1 MKPVLEQKWIAEIFK
16 RLLGIYGMQ
25 FKNKFSSIENGVDV
39 GFLAAKDIWAQELGF
54 YCSHPECIAWALDNL
69 PTDHAPNAI
78 EFKELCR
85 RAPRKQLHK
94 ALEHKEVKADPAR
107 VAEFTEEAQKV
118 FSTEKNHRAWVWKLL
133 ERKARGEPVDDYA
146 YKCALEL
153 SK

>member
-1 MKPVLEQKWIAEIFK
+1 MKTILRDDWIERIFH
-16 RLLGIYGMQ
+16 RLSGIYGLQ
-25 FKNKFSSIENGVDV
+25 FRNKFAEFKDGEDV
-39 GFLAAKDIWAQELGF
+39 GTPNAMIIWGEELGAF
-54 YCSHPECIAWALDNL
+54 GEHPERIAWALDNL

-85 RAPRKQLHK
+85 RAPRKSLYE

-107 VAEFTEEAQKV
+107 VAEFTEKAQKV
-118 FSTEKNHRAWVWKLL
+118 FSGERDHRAWIGKLL
-133 ERKARGEPVDDYA
+133 ERKARGEVVDDYA